1 MVTVMTCASKVSM
14 GMDSGTFV
22 MEGVVI
28 VVVVSGESIFSKS
41 VGFEELKTTG
51 LIPKVVLTG
60 DSKMATLVKLYSS
73 VSEGVVRGVVG
84 ALSDFSDL

>member
-1 MVTVMTCASKVSM
+1 MESDAFVTV
-14 GMDSGTFV
+14 
-22 MEGVVI
+22 GVVI
-28 VVVVSGESIFSKS
+28 VVVVSGDSIFSKS
-41 VGFEELKTTG
+41 VDFEEFKTMG
-51 LIPKVVLTG
+51 LVTKVVLTG